1 MHALVRLRLL
11 ALALVVSS
19 LLATPALAARHV
31 SDPAHG
37 FTLEV
42 PDGFFDAPQA
52 MAPNVL
58 HAYQR
63 GNAAEGSFALVQLQA
78 LSGRIGRDKADPAEA
93 EKAARAAAEAQG
105 VALGGFELRNARWKG
120 FDIDLMVVTMGD
132 ADTKVVTLAAQV
144 PLANQAVQLQIVGP
158 AADEARL
165 RQELDAFL
173 AGLDG
178 KSSWLSDAER
188 SEKLGTLVGG
198 AVGVLLAVGFA
209 LWWSRRKRPTA

>member
-1 MHALVRLRLL
+1 VPHANL
-11 ALALVVSS
+11 
-19 LLATPALAARHV
+19 
-31 SDPAHG
+31 G
-37 FTLEV
+37 
-42 PDGFFDAPQA
+42 
-52 MAPNVL
+52 
-58 HAYQR
+58 
-63 GNAAEGSFALVQLQA
+63 VQ
-78 LSGRIGRDKADPAEA
+78 
-93 EKAARAAAEAQG
+93 
-105 VALGGFELRNARWKG
+105 V
-120 FDIDLMVVTMGD
+120 
-132 ADTKVVTLAAQV
+132 
-144 PLANQAVQLQIVGP
+144 QIVGP